1 MRDPDHDPVDTVTV
15 DPDPEQGEPF
25 ELADEG
31 RLDTVGDE
39 GDESEQ
45 DDDDV
50 LVLPWWQHPVN
61 ILTIVVTAA
70 LLAGLIGWMIGDSNS
85 GPNHNEVDTG
95 FLQDM
100 REHHEQ
106 AIYMGFVYRSL
117 PEIDAGLATVAG
129 SIIVGQSQDVGRM
142 VQMLRLFGE
151 PEANEGE
158 TSMAWMG
165 MPTERGQMPGMATE
179 EQLDELQTL
188 SGAEADDL
196 FVQLMTDH
204 HVGGVHMAEYAAEHG
219 ESDEVRK
226 MATSMAASQQ
236 AEIDEMQGE
245 LASS

>member
-1 MRDPDHDPVDTVTV
+1 MRDPDRDPVDTVTLL
-15 DPDPEQGEPF
+15 PDAGDDGTDQHDRPGD
-25 ELADEG
+25 DEH
-31 RLDTVGDE
+31 GD
-39 GDESEQ
+39 DEHG

-61 ILTIVVTAA
+61 ILTMVVTAA

-85 GPNHNEVDTG
+85 GLDHNEVDTG
-95 FLQDM
+95 FLHDM

-117 PEIDAGLATVAG
+117 PEIDPGLATVAG

-142 VQMLRLFGE
+142 VQLLRMFGE

-165 MPTERGQMPGMATE
+165 MPTERGDMPGMATE

-188 SGAEADDL
+188 SGAEADAF

-204 HVGGVHMAEYAAEHG
+204 HVGGVPLAEYAAEHA

-226 MATSMAASQQ
+226 MATSMATSQQ
-236 AEIDEMQGE
+236 AEIDEMQRE
-245 LASS
+245 LAST